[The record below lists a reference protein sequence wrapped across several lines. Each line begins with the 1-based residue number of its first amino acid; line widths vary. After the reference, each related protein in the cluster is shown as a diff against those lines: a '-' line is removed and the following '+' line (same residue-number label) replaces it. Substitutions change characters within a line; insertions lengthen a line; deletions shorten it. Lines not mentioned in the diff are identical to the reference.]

1 MGRRGR
7 TERHARGNL
16 SLAPRTPSRL
26 RRKAH
31 VTCQGCVG
39 ILQSARKQFR
49 EPRWHREPKG
59 PSLDDWTK
67 GGFFV
72 SRPQRKGCAVRP
84 TLEEVRA
91 LLASGKYK
99 RVPVVRELYA
109 DSFTTIEV
117 MRALRH
123 ASNHVFL
130 LESAEADQR
139 WGRYSF
145 LGYDPSMEIT
155 CVDGE
160 LSVRTGVGT
169 ANCHVERRH
178 VEHPGAFLREV
189 IQANRSPQIEGLP
202 PFTGG
207 LVGYFAYDYLKYAE
221 PTLRR
226 AGLHHEDFL
235 DMDLMVF
242 NKVIAFDSYRQRL
255 YLICGVHGDTV
266 DKSYAEAERTLDAM
280 ERTIREGARR
290 RFEPLRLERAFEPRF
305 SRERFCDMVKTAQHH
320 IHEGDIFQV
329 VLSNPLT
336 APATGSLFDTY
347 RVLRTTNPSPYMFYF
362 TSDDVEIA
370 GASPETLVKLTDGR
384 LYTYPLAGTRPRG
397 ATAEE
402 DAALEAELRADQK
415 ELAEHNMLVDL
426 GRNDLG
432 RIARVGTVEVER
444 YLDVLRFSHVMHLG
458 STVAA
463 RIDDRYDAIDAVDSI
478 LPAGTLSGAPK
489 LRACS
494 IIQDLEG
501 SKRGIYGGAI
511 GYLDFSGNLDTCIGI
526 RLAYKKNGE
535 VCVQSGAGIVMDS
548 VPESEF
554 EECRNKARAVVSA
567 VLESEGGLDQ

>member
-1 MGRRGR
+1 
-7 TERHARGNL
+7 
-16 SLAPRTPSRL
+16 
-26 RRKAH
+26 
-31 VTCQGCVG
+31 
-39 ILQSARKQFR
+39 
-49 EPRWHREPKG
+49 
-59 PSLDDWTK
+59 LD
-67 GGFFV
+67 
-72 SRPQRKGCAVRP
+72 
-84 TLEEVRA
+84 EVRE
-91 LLASGKYK
+91 LLSAGVGGVDGMSSDKADGTYR
-99 RVPVVRELYA
+99 RVPIMRELYA

-117 MRALRH
+117 MRALRQ

-130 LESAEADQR
+130 LESAESDQR

-145 LGYDPSMEIT
+145 LGFDPSMEIT
-155 CVDGE
+155 CLDGE
-160 LSVRTGVGT
+160 LTVRTGVGT
-169 ANCHVERRH
+169 GERHVRTSH

-189 IQANRSPQIEGLP
+189 LAENRSPQLEGFP
-202 PFTGG
+202 PFCGG

-226 AGLHHEDFL
+226 PGLGHEDFL
-235 DMDLMVF
+235 DMDLMLFDKLV
-242 NKVIAFDSYRQRL
+242 VFDSYRQRVV
-255 YLICGVHGDTV
+255 LIAGVHAPEGERRADEKGADEKSAGVHGAGDTLA
-266 DKSYAEAERTLDAM
+266 DAPADCQTTPADSDPIATSYAKAARTLDAM
-280 ERTIREGARR
+280 ERLIRSGARR
-290 RFEPLRLERAFEPRF
+290 RFEPLQLDHELVPRF
-305 SRERFCDMVKTAQHH
+305 SRERFCEMVRTAQHH

-336 APATGSLFDTY
+336 APARGSLFDAY
-347 RVLRTTNPSPYMFYF
+347 RVLRSANPSPYMFYF

-370 GASPETLVKLTDGR
+370 GASPETLAKLVDGR

-397 ATAEE
+397 ATREE
-402 DAALEAELRADQK
+402 DDALEAELKADQK

-444 YLDVLRFSHVMHLG
+444 YLEVLRFSHVMHIG
-458 STVAA
+458 STVTAL
-463 RIDDRYDAIDAVDSI
+463 IDDKFDAVDAVDSI

-489 LRACS
+489 LRACQ

-501 SKRGIYGGAI
+501 AKRGIYGGAI

-548 VPESEF
+548 VPEREF
-554 EECRNKARAVVSA
+554 DECQNKARAVVSA
-567 VLESEGGLDQ
+567 LGEAQGGLDR